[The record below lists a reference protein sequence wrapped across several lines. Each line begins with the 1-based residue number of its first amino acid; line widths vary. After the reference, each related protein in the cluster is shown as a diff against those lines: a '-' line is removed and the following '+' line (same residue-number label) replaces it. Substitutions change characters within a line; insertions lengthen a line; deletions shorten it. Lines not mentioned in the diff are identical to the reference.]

1 MSATDRQNR
10 LLLAEDW
17 QKIYQSFKYADFKSY
32 DFENLRRTMVN
43 YIRQNYPED
52 FNDYIESSE
61 YLSLIDLIAFLGQ
74 NISFRVDLNAREN
87 FIELAERRESVLRLA
102 RLISYNVTRNQTAN
116 GFLKIDSITTT
127 ESVADTT
134 GTNLAGRSIKWN
146 DQTNE
151 NWYDQFIKTL
161 NAAMIG
167 TNQFGSPRKSDI
179 INGIPTEK
187 YNINSDPSSF
197 PVYSFSK
204 VINGTNLDFEAVGA
218 DIEDGEITEQSPRA
232 GNKFSFLYKDNGQGA
247 GSTNTGFFIHFRQG
261 SLQRGDFQVDLP
273 TPNQKVEVD
282 AANVNNSDVWLYSLD
297 SNGNEQDLWTK
308 VDAVEGNNVIYNSV
322 SKKIKNIYSVLS
334 RTSDRI
340 SLIFA
345 DGIFGNLPKGSFRS
359 YYRTSANLDYT
370 IFPNN
375 IQNIKVSIPY
385 VSATGRTETITIL
398 CSLKQSV
405 STASSSETT
414 QSIKDNAPSTYYTQ
428 NRLVTAEDYNL
439 GPLGIS
445 QNIIKVKSVNR
456 TSSGINRYYDLR
468 DSTGKYSSTN
478 LFGTDGV
485 VYKDFQQEKT
495 RFSFITKTDVEGIVS
510 NLIEPLLQDKNTR
523 NFYYDQFTDQDYTDL
538 DIVWQQTT
546 QDTNRSSGF
555 IVDSGNETDNE
566 AFKYSVA
573 SFTEGVFRYIEP
585 GSLIKFTAPVGY
597 HFMKNENNKLMQGDP
612 DHLNA
617 VTYIWTK
624 VVSVSKAGNTLLDN
638 GLGGIIVNESIPSGA
653 VVNSVKPKFT
663 RDLITEVKN
672 SLVNQLF
679 SYRTVGL
686 RYDINN
692 RRWQVVTQENLNT
705 NNTWS
710 YALSGD
716 STQQAL
722 DRSWLLLFETNGVD
736 YTITSRS
743 LRYVF
748 ESDKEVQFFFDK
760 SKKIYDS
767 KTGDIIRDKISVL
780 NINKDLSSLG
790 GLSPFTVDYPWAV
803 SAEFTDG
810 IGYVNSKK
818 VEVVFFDSDDDGVVD
833 NPQIFNDIVAP
844 LTVGDTNKYVFVKKS
859 TNDDEFYSYV
869 DQTIENI
876 IVVQN
881 EAAASVTTANNPLYY
896 VISNDAFLKIDSTN
910 RTRTQVFNYKA
921 YEGRSGLK
929 FQYVHAS
936 DENARIDPSS
946 SNIMDTYLL
955 TKTYDT
961 SYRQYLAG
969 TLETEPLPQSSDQ
982 LYRNYGTEIDK
993 IKSISDEIIYHPV
1006 KFKVLFGKKAPT
1018 ELQATMKV
1026 VKNTSRVVNDQDIKT
1041 RVIEATN
1048 QFFALENWEFG
1059 DTFYW
1064 SELSAYIMQTLAPDL
1079 NSIVLVPDS
1088 ATDTFGSLFEVRS
1101 ENDEIFISGAT
1112 VDNVEIITA
1121 ITADRLKASGA
1132 IVTSLD
1138 GVSQTVG
1145 SQAEVVVST
1154 STNTNSSN
1162 EGSSY

>member
-32 DFENLRRTMVN
+32 DFDNLRRTMVN

-102 RLISYNVTRNQTAN
+102 RLISYNVTRNQPAA

-127 ESVADTT
+127 ESVSDTT
-134 GTNLAGRSIKWN
+134 GSNLSGRPIKWN

-151 NWYDQFIKTL
+151 NWYDQFIKVL
-161 NAAMIG
+161 NASMLN
-167 TNQFGSPRKSDI
+167 TNQFGSPRKSAI
-179 INGIPTEK
+179 IAGVPTEK
-187 YNINSDPSSF
+187 YNINSSPTSF

-204 VINGTNLDFEAVGA
+204 VINGTNLEFEAVGA
-218 DIEDGEITEQSPRA
+218 DIDENDIVEEAPRA

-247 GSTNTGFFIHFRQG
+247 GSANTGFFIHFRQG
-261 SLQRGDFQVDLP
+261 SLQRGDFQIDLP
-273 TPNQKVEVD
+273 TPNQTVEVD

-297 SNGNEQDLWTK
+297 SNGQEQALWTK

-334 RTSDRI
+334 RTNDRI
-340 SLIFA
+340 NLIFA
-345 DGIFGNLPKGSFRS
+345 DGIFGNLPKGNFRS

-375 IQNIKVSIPY
+375 IQNIKITLPY
-385 VSATGRTETITIL
+385 ISANGKNETLTML

-405 STASSSETT
+405 ATATSSETT

-428 NRLVTAEDYNL
+428 NRLITAEDYNL

-485 VYKDFQQEKT
+485 IYKDYQEEKT
-495 RFSFITKTDVEGIVS
+495 KFSFVTKTDVEGIVA
-510 NLIEPLLQDKNTR
+510 NTIEPLLQDKNTR
-523 NFYYDQFTDQDYTDL
+523 NFYYDQFIDQDYTDL
-538 DIVWQQTT
+538 NIVWQQTT

-555 IVDSGNETDNE
+555 VVDSSNESDTT
-566 AFKYSVA
+566 AFKYIVS

-585 GSLIKFTAPVGY
+585 GALIKFTAPAGY
-597 HFMKNENNKLMQGDP
+597 HFMKTDNNKLMAGNA
-612 DHLNA
+612 DHEGS
-617 VTYIWTK
+617 VTYLWTK
-624 VVSVSKAGNTLLDN
+624 VISVTKGGNELSAT
-638 GLGGIIVNESIPSGA
+638 GLGGIILNDAIPSGA
-653 VVNSVKPKFT
+653 VIDSVKPKFT

-679 SYRTVGL
+679 AYRTVGL
-686 RYDINN
+686 RYDTGS
-692 RRWQVVTQENLNT
+692 RRWQVVTQENLNV
-705 NNTWS
+705 NDTWS

-722 DRSWLLLFETNGVD
+722 DRSWLFLFETNGVD

-748 ESDKEVQFFFDK
+748 ESDKEVRFFFEK

-767 KTGDIIRDKISVL
+767 KTGNIIRDKISVL
-780 NINKDLSSLG
+780 NINKDLASTG

-803 SAEFTDG
+803 SEEFTDG
-810 IGYVNSKK
+810 NGYVNSKK

-844 LTVGDTNKYVFVKKS
+844 VSVGDTNKYIFVKKA
-859 TNDDEFYSYV
+859 NDDNEFYSYV
-869 DQTIENI
+869 NQTTENI
-876 IVVQN
+876 LVVQS
-881 EAAASVTTANNPLYY
+881 EAAASVTTPNNPIYY
-896 VISNDAFLKIDSTN
+896 VITNNVFLKIDSTN
-910 RTRTQVFNYKA
+910 RTRTQVYNYKA

-929 FQYVHAS
+929 FQYTHAS

-969 TLETEPLPQSSDQ
+969 TLEAEPLPQSSDQ
-982 LYRNYGTEIDK
+982 LYRNYGTEINK
-993 IKSISDEIIYHPV
+993 IKSISDEVIYHPV
-1006 KFKVLFGKKAPT
+1006 KFKVLFGKKAKPG
-1018 ELQATMKV
+1018 LQATMKV
-1026 VKNTSRVVNDQDIKT
+1026 VKNSARVVNDQDIKT
-1041 RVIEATN
+1041 QVIEATN
-1048 QFFALENWEFG
+1048 EFFALENWEFG

-1064 SELSAYIMQTLAPDL
+1064 SELSAYIMQQLAPNL

-1121 ITADRLKASGA
+1121 ITADRLKADGA
-1132 IVTSLD
+1132 IVTSSSQT
-1138 GVSQTVG
+1138 SQTVG

-1154 STNTNSSN
+1154 SSSSG
-1162 EGSSY
+1162 GSSY